1 MAIQFVVEDGTGKS
15 TATAYITVAEFK
27 QYWENRGTTFTE
39 AGSEIQAWINC
50 ATEYL
55 DSTYKFL
62 GEAYSST
69 QALQFPRIN
78 IIDKRGET
86 IESTSIPQDLK
97 NACAYLAYQ
106 RKSGVLDKV
115 GEDIASE
122 TYGPVSKTYKGSS
135 LIVKYPLADKLLSG
149 LISSGCRLQRVN

>member
-15 TATAYITVAEFK
+15 TATAYITVADFK

-39 AGSEIQAWINC
+39 ADSAIQAWINC
-50 ATEYL
+50 ATEYI
-55 DSTYKFL
+55 DSTYKFI
-62 GEAYSST
+62 GEIYSDE

-78 IIDKRGET
+78 MLNKQGEILDYT
-86 IESTSIPQDLK
+86 EIPIELK

-106 RKSGVLDKV
+106 RRSGVLDKV
-115 GEDIASE
+115 GEDISSE

-149 LISSGCRLQRVN
+149 LISSGCQLQRVN